1 VKQQTITGYDADK
14 RELWEIPEVKKYI
27 TKLLNKKPQI
37 LYYLDLKLWSILCY
51 SSTLSTTNK
60 NGQAQVAIDKNK
72 VIGNREFK
80 AGLYIYNKN
89 VKENHGWGQPMALGE
104 WLKGKYSDVQVSKV
118 HITKN
123 AKSVVWNLRNIKLS

>member
-1 VKQQTITGYDADK
+1 MKQQTITGYDADK

-72 VIGNREFK
+72 VIELSKKSLKAIEYLTRNDVTKYMNDFNREVK
-80 AGLYIYNKN
+80 TDIY
-89 VKENHGWGQPMALGE
+89 
-104 WLKGKYSDVQVSKV
+104 
-118 HITKN
+118 
-123 AKSVVWNLRNIKLS
+123 